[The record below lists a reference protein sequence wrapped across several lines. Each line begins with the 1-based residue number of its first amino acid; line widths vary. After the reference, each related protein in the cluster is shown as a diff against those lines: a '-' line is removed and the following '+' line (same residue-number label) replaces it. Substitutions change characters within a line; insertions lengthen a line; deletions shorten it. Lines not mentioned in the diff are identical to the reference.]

1 MAVKVQCSF
10 CEKVLTVPDAARG
23 KAVRC
28 PACET
33 KIPIPLGKDK
43 PLPKK
48 KKDGAQDSS
57 DAIASLDL
65 SKAEAASAS
74 ICRKCGSDV
83 DEEATECP
91 VCGIDLAT
99 GDVGATAKKKARG
112 GPDPDLFFKGLLKDG
127 FKFLGKNQLLAWR
140 SIVYS
145 SVASLLM
152 FGSLFMYLWNSTW
165 PPQYFWALV
174 GIVAAL
180 SIPGWYWYL
189 GIETIKL
196 TMEKKDKFKRLN
208 YDFFMSSASGIQ
220 SVVWSTLFVLPLQ
233 IIPMALAYVMVS
245 IGGYPSFLYAV
256 CASVGYLFLL
266 SMFPIVMSHMSMPIT
281 YPGWMIWKIAPIWQR
296 LLKPTVWW
304 TLLTLM
310 LCLPAAGI
318 VGTAAAISG
327 PKVAEIG
334 GVMLNNAAIV
344 RAKYAFENRPK
355 PKKGMAPAQG
365 ADPNEE
371 LAKKEPADF
380 NLTPTLLPMG
390 LWILACAIQAFMMP
404 VILRMLAN
412 FTYYHKSSLDLITR
426 AKEYKYVAKEKL
438 DEDEEGVEKPMQVKD
453 GAVLGGVFVLLGI
466 VGGLLYGSLFEVGIG
481 NGIIWGMCVGST
493 IGEAVGGIMI
503 LVAAFGVSASQG
515 ALCMFVPF
523 YVFYFFSKHWEESK
537 VAATVWGTCLISHI
551 FSVIVLVLV
560 VLEPNQPTTDAP
572 PNANQ
577 PPAGIAPAIPGAP
590 PGGPPPG
597 APPGGANPPA
607 AVAPA
612 NPGPPAGPPAP

>member
-48 KKDGAQDSS
+48 KKDAAQDSS

-65 SKAEAASAS
+65 SKAAAASAS

-83 DEEATECP
+83 EEDATECP

-145 SVASLLM
+145 TVASLLM

-189 GIETIKL
+189 CIETIKL

-233 IIPMALAYVMVS
+233 IVPIALAYVMVS

-281 YPGWMIWKIAPIWQR
+281 YPGWMIWKIAPIWQK
-296 LLKPTVWW
+296 LLKPSVWW

-318 VGTAAAISG
+318 VGAAAAISG

-334 GVMLNNAAIV
+334 GVMLNNAAIA

-355 PKKGMAPAQG
+355 PKKGSALAQG

-371 LAKKEPADF
+371 LAKKEPSDF

-426 AKEYKYVAKEKL
+426 AKEYKYVAKEKV
-438 DEDEEGVEKPMQVKD
+438 DEEEDAVAKPMQEKD
-453 GAVLGGVFVLLGI
+453 GAVIAGVFCLLGV
-466 VGGLLYGSLFEVGIG
+466 VGGLLLGSFTDIGIGMGILLGLGLGAGIG
-481 NGIIWGMCVGST
+481 NLVGTIWSIVDAFRVS
-493 IGEAVGGIMI
+493 I
-503 LVAAFGVSASQG
+503 LYGFA
-515 ALCMFVPF
+515 MFIPLF
-523 YVFYFFSKHWEESK
+523 VFYFWAKHWDRAK
-537 VAATVWGTCLISHI
+537 VSGTMTLTCAGVST
-551 FSVIVLVLV
+551 FVRIVLLAVGS
-560 VLEPNQPTTDAP
+560 DAEQLP
-572 PNANQ
+572 PD
-577 PPAGIAPAIPGAP
+577 I
-590 PGGPPPG
+590 
-597 APPGGANPPA
+597 PPGGANPPA

-612 NPGPPAGPPAP
+612 NPGPPAAP